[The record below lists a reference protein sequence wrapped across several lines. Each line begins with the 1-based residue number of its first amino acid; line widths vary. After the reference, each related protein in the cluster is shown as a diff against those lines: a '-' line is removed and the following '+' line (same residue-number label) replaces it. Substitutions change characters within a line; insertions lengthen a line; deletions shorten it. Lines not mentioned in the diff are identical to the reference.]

1 MPVHYEVRDHIAYIV
16 IEGRREGN
24 LFSPDSVY
32 RPLTRVLDE
41 YVNDSDARCAVVS
54 AHPDKKAFSY
64 GGDIDAIDA
73 AATGDSE
80 GGGGYPD
87 RKKSPRYDSYRSP
100 YGGVF
105 TGPGMLD
112 LPKPMVFAVNGLC
125 LGAGT
130 LVLMTLGDII
140 VASEDAE
147 FGLTEVKL
155 AGPMPGLGAG
165 MMTRQ
170 LPWRIAL
177 ELLMTGRRFNTDE
190 ALRWGFINHVVP
202 KSEVLPRAIE
212 IAEGI
217 CENPPLH
224 IQAAKEL
231 AIAFREMPYAM
242 GLFPSRIYSQLLGT
256 VPDSDEGFRAF
267 VEKREPHFTGEW
279 S

>member
-202 KSEVLPRAIE
+202 KSEVLPKAIQ
-212 IAEGI
+212 IAAGI
-217 CENPPLH
+217 GP
-224 IQAAKEL
+224 I
-231 AIAFREMPYAM
+231 
-242 GLFPSRIYSQLLGT
+242 
-256 VPDSDEGFRAF
+256 
-267 VEKREPHFTGEW
+267 
-279 S
+279 